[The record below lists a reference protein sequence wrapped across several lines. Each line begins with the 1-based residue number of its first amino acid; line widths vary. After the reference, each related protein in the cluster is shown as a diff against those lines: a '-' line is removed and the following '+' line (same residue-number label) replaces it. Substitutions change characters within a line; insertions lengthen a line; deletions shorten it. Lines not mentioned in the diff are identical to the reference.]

1 MESFKGDSCS
11 NEVPGNMSSAKS
23 TSIIVSL
30 EHALPK
36 NIQMLLNP
44 LLSFLQAPYQELI

>member
-11 NEVPGNMSSAKS
+11 NEVPGNMLSAKS

-44 LLSFLQAPYQELI
+44 LYSSL

>member
-11 NEVPGNMSSAKS
+11 NEVPVIMSSAKS

-30 EHALPK
+30 EDALPI

-44 LLSFLQAPYQELI
+44 LFSSL

>member
-11 NEVPGNMSSAKS
+11 NEVPGIMLSAKS

-30 EHALPK
+30 KDALPK
-36 NIQMLLNP
+36 SIQMLLNP
-44 LLSFLQAPYQELI
+44 LFSFLQAPYQELI

>member
-1 MESFKGDSCS
+1 MESVKGESCS

-44 LLSFLQAPYQELI
+44 LFSSL